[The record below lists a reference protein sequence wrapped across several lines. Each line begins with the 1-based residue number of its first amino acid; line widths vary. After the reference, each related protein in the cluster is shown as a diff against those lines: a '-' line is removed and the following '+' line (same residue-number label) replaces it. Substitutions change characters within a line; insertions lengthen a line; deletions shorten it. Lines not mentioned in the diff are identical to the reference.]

1 VTARERILA
10 TASRLFC
17 AHGTGNVGVDRIVAD
32 SGIAK
37 ATLYAHFPSKED
49 LVLAYLDQ
57 VNAAWRGQ
65 LERAAAAAGDDPR
78 QRLVG
83 VFGALTEACKNKD
96 FHSCA
101 FINVAAET
109 ESGTRVR
116 AAVVAHK
123 RGVRRWLQ
131 DLATAAAAPDPPQLA
146 RSLSLLIDG
155 CLASGRTG
163 SSAQLA
169 AAAKSAAAVLV
180 DAACPDSH
188 RKPRRRRAS

>member
-1 VTARERILA
+1 MTARERILA

-83 VFGALTEACKNKD
+83 VLGAHGSLQEQGLPRLRV
-96 FHSCA
+96 HH
-101 FINVAAET
+101 VAAET

-169 AAAKSAAAVLV
+169 AAAKSTAAVLV